1 MITFILDSSCTM
13 ILPTDNIN
21 ESTYDKLQYKR
32 HYATYTLVVAQPSF
46 TCTVELN
53 ANITNSPSES
63 EVSDSG
69 GSLAMY
75 WRPLSRLFSTIGRL
89 SSSCLLKPR
98 WSSCN
103 AQENVHVRRR
113 HSRPSCSSL
122 ARTLDEVSRLIR
134 EALNG
139 NVESNG
145 RAIDVV
151 YISSRAFVIS
161 FDKTS
166 SWRHASRWRSRNAS
180 G

>member
-1 MITFILDSSCTM
+1 MFTSILGSSCTM
-13 ILPTDNIN
+13 ILPADNIN
-21 ESTYDKLQYKR
+21 ESTSNKLRYKR
-32 HYATYTLVVAQPSF
+32 QYVTYTLVIVQPCF
-46 TCTVELN
+46 TCTTELN

-63 EVSDSG
+63 EVSESG

-103 AQENVHVRRR
+103 AQENVHVRRK

-166 SWRHASRWRSRNAS
+166 SWRHASRWRFRTAS